1 MSRRTIDTPNAPKP
15 IGPYVQAVDVGAAV
29 YCAGQIGLDPQT
41 GRLVEGGLAAQIT
54 RVVENLRAVLGATGL
69 DLSHVV
75 KTTVYLVDLSQGPVM
90 NDIYSRLFAA
100 PYPARAT
107 VQVSALP
114 GGALVEIDAIAV
126 R

>member
-1 MSRRTIDTPNAPKP
+1 MSRRIVETPDAPKP

-41 GRLVEGGLAAQIT
+41 GRLVEGGLEAQVA
-54 RVVENLRAVLGATGL
+54 RVIENLRAVLSASGL
-69 DLSHVV
+69 ALSHVV
-75 KTTVYLVDLSQGPVM
+75 KTTVYLVDLSQGPAM
-90 NDIYSRLFAA
+90 NEIYGRAFSA